1 MDAGLLT
8 ESHEVA
14 ALFDNAIG
22 KSSRHRDT
30 DEDEDAEGD
39 VDMDAPAPQ
48 TIESAAEFMVRIE
61 AYVYHHLKLAKQN
74 AGGSDSKVEDGYK
87 DGLVFEERKKL
98 LHEFGKKIWNRCTRC
113 TA

>member
-14 ALFDNAIG
+14 VLFDNAIG
-22 KSSRHRDT
+22 KSSRHKDN
-30 DEDEDAEGD
+30 EDEDAEGD

-48 TIESAAEFMVRIE
+48 TIESAAEFMVRIG
-61 AYVYHHLKLAKQN
+61 AYVQHHLKLARQN
-74 AGGSDSKVEDGYK
+74 AGGRDNKVEDGYK